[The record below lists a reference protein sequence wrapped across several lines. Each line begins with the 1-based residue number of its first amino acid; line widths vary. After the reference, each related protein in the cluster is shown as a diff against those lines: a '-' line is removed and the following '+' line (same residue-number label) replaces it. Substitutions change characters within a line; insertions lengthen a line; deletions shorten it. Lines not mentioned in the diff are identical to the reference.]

1 MDDIHLRV
9 ERSSFSVTVMLD
21 FSKAFDSMVHGLL
34 LRKLRV
40 KFGLPSTAGRLF
52 DSSSRGVRRKLW

>member
-9 ERSSFSVTVMLD
+9 ERSSFSVAVLLD
-21 FSKAFDSMVHGLL
+21 FSKAVDSMVHGLL

-40 KFGLPSTAGRLF
+40 KFGLSSKAGKLF
-52 DSSSRGVRRKLW
+52 GSSSVGVRRA